1 VPPRD
6 ERRTTTRRGDVSTER
21 ICVVIADDEPLAR
34 RTLRDYLAAVSWI
47 GEIRECGDGLQ
58 AATLI
63 DAWQPDLVFLD
74 VVMPGLSGV
83 EVLGRIKHTPHV
95 VFTTAHDEYA
105 TTAFELGALDY
116 VLKPFGEGRLLRV
129 LNRARDALGT
139 VDVADRARQLLVPSV
154 PLTRVFVRDG
164 TRIIG
169 LDVSAIE
176 SIDADDDYSIL
187 WAAGRG
193 HRVRVRLQDVEGRLD
208 SARFVRVHR
217 SHIVN
222 LDFLMACEPYDAWR
236 LEAVLRSGKRIVAS
250 RAGTR
255 LLKSL
260 ALG

>member
-1 VPPRD
+1 VSA
-6 ERRTTTRRGDVSTER
+6 ERV
-21 ICVVIADDEPLAR
+21 CVVIADDEPLAR
-34 RTLRDYLAAVSWI
+34 RTLRDYLADVSWI
-47 GEIRECGDGLQ
+47 GEIRECSDGLE
-58 AATLI
+58 AAALI

-83 EVLGRIKHTPHV
+83 DVLGRIEHAPHV

-116 VLKPFGEGRLLRV
+116 VLKPFGEERLLRV
-129 LNRARDALGT
+129 LNRARQALGA
-139 VDVADRARQLLVPSV
+139 ADEVVERARHMLGASR

-164 TRIIG
+164 ARIIG

-187 WAAGRG
+187 WVAGRG
-193 HRVRVRLQDVEGRLD
+193 HRVRVRLHDVEARLD

-222 LDFLMACEPYDAWR
+222 LDFLMTCEPYDAWR

-255 LLKSL
+255 ILKGL

>member
-1 VPPRD
+1 M
-6 ERRTTTRRGDVSTER
+6 TTDK

-34 RTLRDYLAAVSWI
+34 RTLRDYLSNASWI
-47 GEIRECGDGLQ
+47 HEVRECGDGLE

-74 VVMPGLSGV
+74 VVMPGLNGV
-83 EVLGRIKHTPHV
+83 EVLGRIEHTPHV

-116 VLKPFGEGRLLRV
+116 ILKPFGEERLLRV
-129 LNRARDALGT
+129 LNRARHALAVTDGV
-139 VDVADRARQLLVPSV
+139 VDRVRQMLASSV

-164 TRIIG
+164 PRIIG
-169 LDVSAIE
+169 LDVSAVE
-176 SIDADDDYSIL
+176 CIDGDDDYSIM
-187 WAAGRG
+187 WIAGRG
-193 HRVRVRLQDVEGRLD
+193 HRVRVRLQDVEERLD
-208 SARFVRVHR
+208 RARFLRIHR

-255 LLKSL
+255 LLKAL